1 MWNFNS
7 PKISYG
13 RDSLE
18 VLENFSGKK
27 ALIIT
32 DEALSSLKYDVLVS
46 KIFEKS
52 ETILVKPKEPSKEE
66 AVELSE
72 KIREKEPEILVALG
86 GGSVIDLVKAARI
99 LSEVDIEPEEITPFT
114 NLEELGFK
122 GRSYFVAI
130 PTTSGTG
137 SEVTWAIVLRDER
150 EKRKIIMANEKAIP
164 DLAVVDPI
172 FVEKLPKKLVVST
185 GFDALSH
192 AIEAFLSTFS
202 NPFSDAL
209 SVKAIEI
216 ILKNF
221 EKSYEGNLEAREK
234 MHISATIAGLAFS
247 NSQVGLVHALSHA
260 FGATFD
266 IPHGESV
273 AAFLHLV
280 LEFYKKK
287 GVERMDELS
296 KYVGVDILKEVRRL
310 SERFGVKKIFE
321 FDFEG
326 KINEIVKKAMED
338 SCIVTAPLI
347 PEEED
352 LKNLLEEIACMREKS

>member
-18 VLENFSGKK
+18 ALENFSGKR

-32 DEALSSLKYDVLVS
+32 DEILSSLGYDELVL
-46 KIFEKS
+46 KKFERS
-52 ETILVKPKEPSKEE
+52 EEILVKPKEPSKEE

-72 KIREKEPEILVALG
+72 KIREEEPEVLVALG

-99 LSEVDIEPEEITPFT
+99 ISEVDIEPEEITPFT

-122 GRSYFVAI
+122 GRNYFVAI

-164 DLAVVDPI
+164 DLAIVDPI

-209 SVKAIEI
+209 SLKAVEI
-216 ILKNF
+216 IFKNF
-221 EKSYEGNLEAREK
+221 ERSYEGDLEAREE
-234 MHISATIAGLAFS
+234 MHVSATIAGLAFS
-247 NSQVGLVHALSHA
+247 NSQVGLVHALAHA
-260 FGATFD
+260 FGAIFD
-266 IPHGESV
+266 VPHGEAI
-273 AAFLHLV
+273 AAFLHPV

-287 GVERMDELS
+287 GVEKINEMS
-296 KYVGVDILKEVRRL
+296 KYVGFDILKEVKRL
-310 SERFGVKKIFE
+310 SVRFGVKKIFE
-321 FDFEG
+321 LDFEG
-326 KINEIVKKAMED
+326 KINEIVKKTMED
-338 SCIVTAPLI
+338 SCIVTAPFV
-347 PEEED
+347 PGEED
-352 LKNLLEEIACMREKS
+352 LKGLLGEIACMREKS